1 MWAAS
6 FCGALII
13 SIASVHAQRT
23 EPLRF
28 NLVPASSAM
37 QVCMPNASADITVF
51 PKEDIRGVDTLD
63 LKANGLQS
71 NTTFVVFL
79 TELPVA
85 PFGAVQYIGDFTT
98 NPSGNGSL
106 RVDTIVQ
113 EAFSS
118 KAGASVVNRA

>member
-51 PKEDIRGVDTLD
+51 PKEDIRRVDTLD

>member
-28 NLVPASSAM
+28 NLVPASNAM

-51 PKEDIRGVDTLD
+51 PKEDIRGVDTL
-63 LKANGLQS
+63 
-71 NTTFVVFL
+71 
-79 TELPVA
+79 
-85 PFGAVQYIGDFTT
+85 DFTT

>member
-28 NLVPASSAM
+28 NL
-37 QVCMPNASADITVF
+37 
-51 PKEDIRGVDTLD
+51 
-63 LKANGLQS
+63 
-71 NTTFVVFL
+71 
-79 TELPVA
+79 
-85 PFGAVQYIGDFTT
+85 
-98 NPSGNGSL
+98 GSL